1 MFLYDRS
8 MRDADVTCMP
18 MNELDTKG
26 GTHTYLA
33 VAYSKKKGPYVT
45 MYWQPELK
53 EVDGM

>member
-1 MFLYDRS
+1 